1 MRAFAL
7 VAGDFVL
14 GDSGYATV
22 TGSQK
27 VVQDLGLAMREPFAC
42 DRFHPRWGSVLP
54 NYVGE
59 PIDEQTAMLVRSECS
74 RLIRNYIMIQGGVIE
89 EDVKLKRASRLTTEE
104 VVTGVD
110 GIDIRQ
116 NQDEYHIRVRL
127 VLASGNQVN
136 LTGTVS

>member
-14 GDSGYATV
+14 GEDGYATV
-22 TGSQK
+22 SGSQK
-27 VVQDLGLAMREPFAC
+27 VVQDLGVAMREPYAC

-59 PIDEQTAMLVRSECS
+59 PIDDQTALLVRSECS
-74 RLIRNYIMIQGGVIE
+74 RLIRNYILVQGGIIE
-89 EDVKLKRASRLTTEE
+89 EDVKVKQRSRLSTDE
-104 VVTGVD
+104 VVAGVD

-116 NQDEYHIRVRL
+116 DQDKYHIRVRL
-127 VLASGNQVN
+127 RLFSGNRVD
-136 LTGTVS
+136 LTGTVT